1 MRTLIFSVDAMRCR
15 RCVRRATA
23 LVRDVEGVQA
33 VTADAESGLLTVRG
47 TMTGLDIVRSLR
59 NTTFTARLID
69 EDPRSEF

>member
-1 MRTLIFSVDAMRCR
+1 MRTLTFSVDGMRCR

-69 EDPRSEF
+69 EDPKAEL

>member
-1 MRTLIFSVDAMRCR
+1 MRTLTFSVDGMRCR

-33 VTADAESGLLTVRG
+33 VTADAKSGLLTVRG
-47 TMTGLDIVRSLR
+47 TMTGIDIEGSLR

-69 EDPRSEF
+69 EEPKAEF

>member
-1 MRTLIFSVDAMRCR
+1 MRTLTFTVDGMRCR

-33 VTADAESGLLTVRG
+33 VTADAKSGLLTVRG
-47 TMTGLDIVRSLR
+47 TMTGIDIVRALR

-69 EDPRSEF
+69 QEPKPEF

>member
-1 MRTLIFSVDAMRCR
+1 MRALTFSVDGMRCR

-47 TMTGLDIVRSLR
+47 TMTGLDIAAALR
-59 NTTFTARLID
+59 NTTFTAHLID
-69 EDPRSEF
+69 EDPKLEF